1 MESHKL
7 KQLVPMPIKRLVYKT
22 RELSAQVRLEIDT
35 LIAQVNPKPI
45 IILGNQKSGTS
56 AIAALLGEMTGASFH
71 IDMMKANEKNIY
83 ESVKK
88 GEYSFSK
95 FIQLNKLEF
104 SKQIVKEPNLTLF
117 YDELKEYFPQ
127 ATFVFTIRDPRDNI
141 RSQLDF
147 FQIPGNLDQMT
158 REHEQRLVRSWPS
171 IFDGRWLGLEGENY
185 IEMLAARWNY
195 TADVFLLHPDEMRSF
210 KYEDFVQ
217 DKIGTL
223 RQLATDLGLS
233 EAKDISAKLNRQYQ
247 PAGSNKNVKWKDFF
261 GDDNLAR
268 IERICGERMKK
279 FGYPFTT
286 EQAATHPDQP

>member
-7 KQLVPMPIKRLVYKT
+7 KKLVPMPIKRLGYKT

-35 LIAQVNPKPI
+35 LIAQVNPNPI

-56 AIAALLGEMTGASFH
+56 AIAALLGEMTGLSFH

-88 GEYSFSK
+88 GEYSFSQ

-117 YDELKEYFPQ
+117 YDELKEYFPG

-147 FQIPGNLDQMT
+147 FQIPGNLEQMT
-158 REHEQRLVRSWPS
+158 REHKQRLVRSWPS
-171 IFDGRWLGLEGENY
+171 IFDGRWLGLKGENY

-223 RQLATDLGLS
+223 KQLATDLGLS

-247 PAGSNKNVKWKDFF
+247 PAGSNKNVKWRDFF
-261 GDDNLAR
+261 GDENLAR

-286 EQAATHPDQP
+286 EQTSAHPD

>member
-7 KQLVPMPIKRLVYKT
+7 KKLVPMPIKRLVYKT

-35 LIAQVNPKPI
+35 LIAQVNPNPI

-56 AIAALLGEMTGASFH
+56 AIAALLGEMTGLSFH

-83 ESVKK
+83 EAVKK
-88 GEYSFSK
+88 GEYSFSQ

-117 YDELKEYFPQ
+117 YDELKEYFPE

-147 FQIPGNLDQMT
+147 FQIPGNLEQMT

-171 IFDGRWLGLEGENY
+171 IFDGRWLGMKGENY

-223 RQLATDLGLS
+223 KQLATDLGLS

-261 GDDNLAR
+261 GDDNLGR

-286 EQAATHPDQP
+286 EQADSFPERQ